1 MTQPTQLRL
10 SKLCDKMRQFDYEE
24 FKIRRVT
31 ELVNE
36 LQERGVQGLDT
47 FVRKLLERLDNEDE
61 YRDILKEGRFARI
74 LARNRFKQIE
84 IEYTQ
89 KGPDVKA
96 RYNRRTVYFEITRKR
111 ENEEDRA
118 IHQSKDSVGWILPYR
133 LENILSTIQG
143 KLGQLKDEELNI
155 VVLWSDTVSLN
166 NHDFEETIKCIQ
178 QEIDTA
184 PQTYREMSGI
194 LFTTGGVS
202 YSYGTPKQFHLF
214 INDKAD
220 IKLPKHLANT
230 LQSMTEKDPRKL
242 RNEYQGLVAAMK
254 RLSH

>member
-1 MTQPTQLRL
+1 MHQAGY
-10 SKLCDKMRQFDYEE
+10 SDYMISRAVE
-24 FKIRRVT
+24 I
-31 ELVNE
+31 VNE
-36 LQERGVQGLDT
+36 LQQRGVQGLGK
-47 FVRKLLERLDNEDE
+47 FVGKLSKRLGNKEE
-61 YRDILKEGRFARI
+61 YLDILKEGRFART

-84 IEYTQ
+84 IEHTK

-96 RYNRRTVYFEITRKR
+96 SYNRRTVYFEITRKR
-111 ENEEDRA
+111 ENEEDDA
-118 IHQSKDSVGWILPYR
+118 IHQSKDGVGWISPYR

-143 KLGQLKDEELNI
+143 KRGQLKDGELNI
-155 VVLWSDTVSLN
+155 VVLWSDTISLN
-166 NHDFEETIKCIQ
+166 EREFEEATRCIQ
-178 QEIDTA
+178 QEIDAT
-184 PQTYREMSGI
+184 QQIYNRRMSGI

-230 LQSMTEKDPRKL
+230 LQSMTEEDPEKL
-242 RNEYQGLVAAMK
+242 RRGYEGRVAAMK